1 MAVNN
6 PAAAS
11 KGSTEIGIMTFP
23 PIVHLGWGAILLVG
37 NIAGNM
43 MQVQSTES
51 WFLGTGNAWRL
62 NFGIW
67 AQWGEFAQGH
77 MSTSMMIAFIAAWGA
92 QFILMTSKIGTGF
105 VSSYNAQKNGTSAH
119 NVASLIKEAQVR
131 MGIWNFLAWA
141 IIVFDSGTDW
151 NFSSGVGMWQ
161 QCFFVA
167 VTFLTTFYFGTW
179 GIMNIVAGISGM
191 RK

>member
-23 PIVHLGWGAILLVG
+23 PIVHLIWGVLLLIG
-37 NIAGNM
+37 NIGGNM
-43 MQVQSTES
+43 LQVQSTES
-51 WFLGTGNAWRL
+51 WFLKTPNALRL

-67 AQWGEFAQGH
+67 AQWGDFAQGH
-77 MSTSMMIAFIAAWGA
+77 LSTPMMIAFVAAWGA

-105 VSSYNAQKNGTSAH
+105 VTSYSAQKNGTSAH
-119 NVASLIKEAQVR
+119 NVASLVKEAQVR

-141 IIVFDSGTDW
+141 IIVIDSGTDW
-151 NFSSGVGMWQ
+151 NFSSGVGILQ

-179 GIMNIVAGISGM
+179 GIMNLVAGVNGM